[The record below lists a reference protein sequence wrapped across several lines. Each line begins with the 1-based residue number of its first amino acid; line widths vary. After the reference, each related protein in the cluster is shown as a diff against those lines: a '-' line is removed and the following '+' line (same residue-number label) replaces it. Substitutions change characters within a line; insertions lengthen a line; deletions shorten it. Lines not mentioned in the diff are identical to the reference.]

1 MSGTS
6 NSVYE
11 LYHEDTDQTVNIY
24 SLNDDTTTI
33 SEIFD
38 FVNDRGLET
47 NSMDSNLS
55 LINISDDTE
64 VQSSPYPVSDQ
75 AFSTDFNDIGWQ
87 EFINAIP
94 STKSI
99 TYFYLFSNETN
110 SSGNYT
116 YYVVIKGL
124 TDTYTTNEGDIR
136 IYGENITLSTD
147 KEYTDTTAIGNQLR
161 NVDNLDCDI
170 YFIFY
175 QNSNYINDDIEFI
188 YINSSSLRLEPSDND
203 TWDIIYY
210 NKHYVTN
217 FQFTISGATLNSVPT
232 EVPSG
237 FDISINDISNVVE
250 CSLSD
255 LDGALLDTQDSSNGL
270 LMNLDLSGDLSFISL
285 TDIEFQGYKYS
296 EGTNEEDLIFYYK
309 DTIAPVI
316 TLIGDNPLKIAIDS
330 TYTESG
336 AEAFDNVYGDI
347 SDDLVINNNINTSQ
361 VGTYEVSYNVSDI
374 KGNVA
379 TEVIRTVEV
388 FDDNIPVITLIGD
401 SSVIISL
408 SLIHI

>member
-38 FVNDRGLET
+38 FVNDIGLET

-55 LINISDDTE
+55 LINISGDTE

-124 TDTYTTNEGDIR
+124 TDTYTTDEGD
-136 IYGENITLSTD
+136 
-147 KEYTDTTAIGNQLR
+147 
-161 NVDNLDCDI
+161 
-170 YFIFY
+170 
-175 QNSNYINDDIEFI
+175 
-188 YINSSSLRLEPSDND
+188 
-203 TWDIIYY
+203 
-210 NKHYVTN
+210 
-217 FQFTISGATLNSVPT
+217 
-232 EVPSG
+232 
-237 FDISINDISNVVE
+237 
-250 CSLSD
+250 
-255 LDGALLDTQDSSNGL
+255 
-270 LMNLDLSGDLSFISL
+270 
-285 TDIEFQGYKYS
+285 
-296 EGTNEEDLIFYYK
+296 
-309 DTIAPVI
+309 
-316 TLIGDNPLKIAIDS
+316 
-330 TYTESG
+330 
-336 AEAFDNVYGDI
+336 
-347 SDDLVINNNINTSQ
+347 
-361 VGTYEVSYNVSDI
+361 
-374 KGNVA
+374 
-379 TEVIRTVEV
+379 
-388 FDDNIPVITLIGD
+388 
-401 SSVIISL
+401 
-408 SLIHI
+408 